1 MNRWM
6 LLNLLI
12 MLNVIFNIFLS
23 PFITVTVGLL
33 LVFAAGEPVVDGFKG
48 LAQYTGFPE
57 HVIGIVSSIASN
69 LPEAVLTLF
78 MIFSPDLR
86 EVAILTVML
95 ASAFNGLLLGLLII
109 MLTFKGGVVELP
121 REVMKQDVEIMRITI
136 ILSVMIFGTGLILNI
151 FHGESNL
158 PFEASI
164 FLLIAYL
171 SYLYFIF
178 RRFKGEVSSEIAVKG
193 WVKLLILGLIGI
205 IVSGDLL
212 SSSLEFFVR
221 KFNVHIVVAATLI
234 SFAGRYL
241 STA

>member
-1 MNRWM
+1 
-6 LLNLLI
+6 
-12 MLNVIFNIFLS
+12 
-23 PFITVTVGLL
+23 
-33 LVFAAGEPVVDGFKG
+33 
-48 LAQYTGFPE
+48 
-57 HVIGIVSSIASN
+57 
-69 LPEAVLTLF
+69 
-78 MIFSPDLR
+78 
-86 EVAILTVML
+86 
-95 ASAFNGLLLGLLII
+95 
-109 MLTFKGGVVELP
+109 
-121 REVMKQDVEIMRITI
+121 IMRITI